1 MAILDVLKA
10 LLPAAAT
17 VGGYALKRSAQNEAD
32 EKRARVIASIA
43 GRNDDAM
50 RQQLAITDNQ
60 VERYTPQRRLP
71 ALDQAE
77 RLAVQRFEGAVTA
90 PDAVAAGPQYG
101 GRVSGAY
108 SSGKAQRMA
117 DELTY
122 ATKLAHL
129 MGRAAAPADLAL
141 EESFSN
147 ADAALAR
154 GGVKSD
160 LRGDLRIGEQQ
171 LGAIEPSGGKML
183 AGDLLSMGGLMAGR
197 QDGAL
202 DFGIAREP
210 GSTGPSSIPV
220 SASPQQRLR
229 MGNAVPGIAAAPG
242 TRPRLPAAPGAPG
255 TTSYWTGG
263 RR

>member
-77 RLAVQRFEGAVTA
+77 RLAVQRYEGAVTA

-171 LGAIEPSGGKML
+171 LNAIEPSGGKML
-183 AGDLLSMGGLMAGR
+183 AGDLLSMGGLMAGTDR
-197 QDGAL
+197 SGAL
-202 DFGIAREP
+202 DFGIAP
-210 GSTGPSSIPV
+210 GSTGPSSIPAG
-220 SASPQQRLR
+220 ASPTARLR